1 MAKPNRSVTNSNPV
15 QLDSRRFREIAGNFA
30 SGVVVVTST
39 HEELPVGVT
48 CQSFYSVSLEPAM
61 VSFSVSASS
70 KTYPTIKKAGHFC
83 INILGAHQTDVSAQ
97 FAVSDTDK
105 WKGVSWHKSDE
116 GNPIIE
122 GAIGWLE
129 CIIEHELLA
138 GDHYIVVGR
147 VSKIR
152 ENASAKGPL
161 VYFRGKYRRL
171 HDTLDSNSQAFGGV
185 K

>member
-1 MAKPNRSVTNSNPV
+1 MAEPGCSMTYSDPEQV
-15 QLDSRRFREIAGNFA
+15 DSRRFREIAGNFA

-39 HEELPVGVT
+39 HDELPVGVT

-70 KTYPTIKKAGHFC
+70 KTYPTIKRAGHFC

-97 FAVSDTDK
+97 FAVSDIDK
-105 WKGVSWHKSDE
+105 WAGVSWHKSDE

-147 VSKIR
+147 VSKICA
-152 ENASAKGPL
+152 NASANGPL
-161 VYFRGKYRRL
+161 LYFRGQYRRL
-171 HDTLDSNSQAFGGV
+171 HDTLENNV
-185 K
+185 KHSA